1 MHILPYLTLEYIC
14 LSYCMMSFVLGSSMS
29 FFRSHDPVTM
39 TVICDITLTPS
50 FKFQNK
56 NKRRRK

>member
-14 LSYCMMSFVLGSSMS
+14 LPYYIISFVLGSFMS
-29 FFRSHDPVTM
+29 FFRSHDSVTM
-39 TVICDITLTPS
+39 TVICDITLTSS

-56 NKRRRK
+56 NKERRK